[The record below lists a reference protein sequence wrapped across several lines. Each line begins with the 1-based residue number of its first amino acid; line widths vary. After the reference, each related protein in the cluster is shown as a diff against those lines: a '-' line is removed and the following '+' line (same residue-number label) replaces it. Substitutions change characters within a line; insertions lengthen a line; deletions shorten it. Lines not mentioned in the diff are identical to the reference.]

1 VKTKAFHLK
10 VVCAFIEFTSYNDGY
25 KQGHIIGATLN
36 VFPKVS
42 RQKSV
47 TNLIVVWIIKISK
60 Q

>member
-36 VFPKVS
+36 VFPK
-42 RQKSV
+42 
-47 TNLIVVWIIKISK
+47 
-60 Q
+60 